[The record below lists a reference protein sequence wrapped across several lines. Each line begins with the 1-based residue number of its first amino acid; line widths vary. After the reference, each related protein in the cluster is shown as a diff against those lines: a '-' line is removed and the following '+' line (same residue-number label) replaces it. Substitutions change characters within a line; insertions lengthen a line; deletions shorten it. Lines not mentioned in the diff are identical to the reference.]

1 MGSYR
6 AAAAMAP
13 AAKDIGYALAA
24 LGGAGL
30 AATKEFGYRAPVA
43 YVERLFDLRARRRLL
58 REEDDSWDAT
68 SETIAQL
75 APNSTDEDDDRPL
88 AKTDLF
94 DHAHGLLFDDRLPK
108 AHVKAIASALQVNLT
123 ESSPWLDV
131 LELGCGSGALGPLLR
146 GVANRLHCVDASAVS
161 LEFATATN
169 AYDDLER
176 GDFATNIRNEPP
188 GSVDLVV
195 AVDAVPYVGDLGDLL
210 HAMAR
215 ALRPGGLAVFNA
227 DVLDDDVS
235 MFASDS
241 VRETFKLKF
250 TGRWQ
255 HRVKYVK
262 AQAKGKG
269 LLLDA
274 HAGVEKL
281 RAETL
286 LGWHA
291 KSKEVVRLDAV
302 SFVDTAVFA
311 FRKSA

>member
-1 MGSYR
+1 
-6 AAAAMAP
+6 
-13 AAKDIGYALAA
+13 
-24 LGGAGL
+24 
-30 AATKEFGYRAPVA
+30 
-43 YVERLFDLRARRRLL
+43 
-58 REEDDSWDAT
+58 
-68 SETIAQL
+68 
-75 APNSTDEDDDRPL
+75 
-88 AKTDLF
+88 
-94 DHAHGLLFDDRLPK
+94 
-108 AHVKAIASALQVNLT
+108 
-123 ESSPWLDV
+123 
-131 LELGCGSGALGPLLR
+131 
-146 GVANRLHCVDASAVS
+146 
-161 LEFATATN
+161 
-169 AYDDLER
+169 
-176 GDFATNIRNEPP
+176 
-188 GSVDLVV
+188 
-195 AVDAVPYVGDLGDLL
+195 
-210 HAMAR
+210 
-215 ALRPGGLAVFNA
+215 
-227 DVLDDDVS
+227 

-281 RAETL
+281 RAESL

>member
-1 MGSYR
+1 MNHGR
-6 AAAAMAP
+6 ALLLEGVHADADPILEAVGLEVIRETGALSEEALDSALDGVTVLGVRSKSRLSCGLLERHP
-13 AAKDIGYALAA
+13 DLLAVGCFCIGTDQL
-24 LGGAGL
+24 
-30 AATKEFGYRAPVA
+30 
-43 YVERLFDLRARRRLL
+43 DLRDAARR
-58 REEDDSWDAT
+58 
-68 SETIAQL
+68 
-75 APNSTDEDDDRPL
+75 
-88 AKTDLF
+88 
-94 DHAHGLLFDDRLPK
+94 
-108 AHVKAIASALQVNLT
+108 
-123 ESSPWLDV
+123 
-131 LELGCGSGALGPLLR
+131 
-146 GVANRLHCVDASAVS
+146 
-161 LEFATATN
+161 
-169 AYDDLER
+169 
-176 GDFATNIRNEPP
+176 
-188 GSVDLVV
+188 
-195 AVDAVPYVGDLGDLL
+195 
-210 HAMAR
+210 
-215 ALRPGGLAVFNA
+215 GLAVFNA

-281 RAETL
+281 RAESL

>member
-1 MGSYR
+1 M
-6 AAAAMAP
+6 
-13 AAKDIGYALAA
+13 
-24 LGGAGL
+24 
-30 AATKEFGYRAPVA
+30 
-43 YVERLFDLRARRRLL
+43 
-58 REEDDSWDAT
+58 
-68 SETIAQL
+68 
-75 APNSTDEDDDRPL
+75 
-88 AKTDLF
+88 
-94 DHAHGLLFDDRLPK
+94 
-108 AHVKAIASALQVNLT
+108 
-123 ESSPWLDV
+123 
-131 LELGCGSGALGPLLR
+131 R

-161 LEFATATN
+161 LEFAASTN
-169 AYDDLER
+169 TYDDLER
-176 GDFATNIRNEPP
+176 GDFATNIRNASP

-215 ALRPGGLAVFNA
+215 ALRQGGLAVFNA

-281 RAETL
+281 RAESL

-311 FRKSA
+311 FRKQSA